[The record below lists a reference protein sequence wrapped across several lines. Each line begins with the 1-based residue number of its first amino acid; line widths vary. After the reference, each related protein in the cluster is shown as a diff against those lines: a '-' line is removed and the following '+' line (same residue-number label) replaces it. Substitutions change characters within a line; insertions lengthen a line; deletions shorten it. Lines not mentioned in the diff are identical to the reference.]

1 MSATRKPVIPAG
13 QQFLPLSIARMIW
26 KTKGMAFT
34 VWCALT
40 AVSILFIMRWQDIY
54 RAEAVILVDSQK
66 IPENFVASTV
76 QVSLQDSLSTI
87 SKQVLSSDHLLKI
100 IDDFSLYPLDRNK
113 KPVEDLVERMRSR
126 DLNVKLERSLSGNR
140 SGAFRISYEGPNPVV
155 AAGVVNRVTDL
166 FVKENV
172 KTRGQRAQGTS
183 EFIETQLAQ
192 AKKNLEEQ
200 EANLS
205 KYKLQWAGELPQQ
218 EGALMG
224 TLSML
229 HAELQGNQDSL
240 NRAEQNRQ
248 MLENSLSFAETALQS
263 ASRALTPSVSTTG
276 ETISVTPSTL
286 SSAPEPPLQSE
297 ILEGQLQ
304 SAKRRYFDDH
314 PEVKRLT
321 LELEQVRQ
329 AESKAPPPPKQ
340 PKQVEQKASPL
351 NSRPAPVSPQLL
363 ADFTREKERVF
374 NLKSQLESVKR
385 ELEVRN
391 NDRRRILGEIASHQ
405 TRVGKLPIREQQ
417 MASLTRD
424 YEISKLSY
432 RSLHDKKLSAEISAE
447 MEKSEQSERF
457 TIAEPARIPA
467 KPSAPNRLLYGLVA
481 SIGSLISS
489 LVFCL
494 SLELKRHTFLGEW
507 ELPRQIPV
515 LGRIPII
522 TSSEKNT
529 SKSNFLGL
537 GVGTG
542 ISLILL
548 TIYAIGFLAIHWEKV
563 TG

>member
-1 MSATRKPVIPAG
+1 
-13 QQFLPLSIARMIW
+13 MIW
-26 KTKGMAFT
+26 KTKGKAFT

-40 AVSILFIMRWQDIY
+40 AASILLIMRWPNIY

-100 IDDFSLYPLDRNK
+100 IDDFNLYPLNRSK
-113 KPVEDLVERMRSR
+113 KPVEELVERMRTQ
-126 DLNVKLERSLSGNR
+126 DLSVKLERSLSGNR

-224 TLSML
+224 TLAML
-229 HAELQGNQDSL
+229 QAELQGNQDSL
-240 NRAEQNRQ
+240 NRAEQNKQ

-263 ASRALTPSVSTTG
+263 SSRALTPSTSG
-276 ETISVTPSTL
+276 ETTAAITAPIATV
-286 SSAPEPPLQSE
+286 PEPPLQSE
-297 ILEGQLQ
+297 VLESQLQ
-304 SAKRRYFDDH
+304 SARRRYFDDH

-329 AESKAPPPPKQ
+329 AESRAQSTHRQ
-340 PKQVEQKASPL
+340 PKQVDQKAPAVV
-351 NSRPAPVSPQLL
+351 SRPAPVSQQLL

-374 NLKSQLESVKR
+374 NLKSQLEVVKR

-457 TIAEPARIPA
+457 TIAEPARIPI

-481 SIGSLISS
+481 SLGSLISS
-489 LVFCL
+489 LVLCL

-515 LGRIPII
+515 LGRIPKI
-522 TSSEKNT
+522 TSSQGRLPKAR
-529 SKSNFLGL
+529 FLGL
-537 GVGTG
+537 GIGTG
-542 ISLILL
+542 IPLLLL
-548 TIYAIGFLAIHWEKV
+548 TLYAIGFLASHWARV
-563 TG
+563 MV

>member
-26 KTKGMAFT
+26 KTKGKAFT

-40 AVSILFIMRWQDIY
+40 AASILFIMRWQDIY

-100 IDDFSLYPLDRNK
+100 IDDFNLYPLDRNR

-192 AKKNLEEQ
+192 AKRNLEEQ

-263 ASRALTPSVSTTG
+263 ASRALTPAPVSG
-276 ETISVTPSTL
+276 ETTSAASSAIA
-286 SSAPEPPLQSE
+286 SAPEPQLQSE

-329 AESKAPPPPKQ
+329 AEARTPAAPRQ
-340 PKQVEQKASPL
+340 PKQVDQKASPS
-351 NSRPAPVSPQLL
+351 NSRPAPVSPMLL
-363 ADFTREKERVF
+363 ADFNREKERVF

-391 NDRRRILGEIASHQ
+391 NDRRRILGEIAEHQ

-457 TIAEPARIPA
+457 TIAEPARIPI
-467 KPSAPNRLLYGLVA
+467 KPSAPNRLLYGVVA
-481 SIGSLISS
+481 SFGSLISS
-489 LVFCL
+489 LVLCL

-507 ELPRQIPV
+507 ELPRHIPV
-515 LGRIPII
+515 LGRIPKI
-522 TSSEKNT
+522 SS
-529 SKSNFLGL
+529 SVGILPRASFW
-537 GVGTG
+537 GVGTGTG
-542 ISLILL
+542 ISLLLL
-548 TIYAIGFLAIHWEKV
+548 TLYAIGFLASHWARV
-563 TG
+563 MG

>member
-1 MSATRKPVIPAG
+1 
-13 QQFLPLSIARMIW
+13 MIW
-26 KTKGMAFT
+26 KSKGKAFT

-40 AVSILFIMRWQDIY
+40 AASILIIMRWPDIY

-76 QVSLQDSLSTI
+76 QVSLQDSLSAI

-100 IDDFSLYPLDRNK
+100 IDDFNLYPLNRSK
-113 KPVEDLVERMRSR
+113 KPVEELVERMRTQ
-126 DLNVKLERSLSGNR
+126 DLSVKLERSLSGNR

-229 HAELQGNQDSL
+229 QAELQGNQDSL
-240 NRAEQNRQ
+240 NRAEQNKQ

-263 ASRALTPSVSTTG
+263 ASRALTPPTSG
-276 ETISVTPSTL
+276 ETTAVITSPIAT
-286 SSAPEPPLQSE
+286 APEPPLQSE

-304 SAKRRYFDDH
+304 SARRRYFDDY

-329 AESKAPPPPKQ
+329 AESRAPSTRRQPMQVDQKAPS
-340 PKQVEQKASPL
+340 VV
-351 NSRPAPVSPQLL
+351 SRPAPVSPQLL

-374 NLKSQLESVKR
+374 NLKSQLEGIKR

-457 TIAEPARIPA
+457 TIAEPARIPV

-481 SIGSLISS
+481 SLGSLISS
-489 LVFCL
+489 LVLCL

-507 ELPRQIPV
+507 ELPSQIPV
-515 LGRIPII
+515 LGRIPKI
-522 TSSEKNT
+522 TSSQGRLPKAR
-529 SKSNFLGL
+529 FLGL
-537 GVGTG
+537 GIGTG
-542 ISLILL
+542 IPLLLL
-548 TIYAIGFLAIHWEKV
+548 TLYAIGFLASHWARV
-563 TG
+563 MV

>member
-1 MSATRKPVIPAG
+1 MSASRKSVIPAG

-26 KTKGMAFT
+26 KSKGKAFT

-40 AVSILFIMRWQDIY
+40 AASILIIMRWPDIY

-76 QVSLQDSLSTI
+76 QVSLQDSLSAI

-100 IDDFSLYPLDRNK
+100 IDDFNLYPLNRSK
-113 KPVEDLVERMRSR
+113 KPVEELVERMRTQ
-126 DLNVKLERSLSGNR
+126 DLSVKLERSLSGNR

-229 HAELQGNQDSL
+229 QAELQGNQDSL
-240 NRAEQNRQ
+240 NRAEQNKQ

-263 ASRALTPSVSTTG
+263 ASRALTPPTSG
-276 ETISVTPSTL
+276 ETTAVITSPIAT
-286 SSAPEPPLQSE
+286 APEPPLQSE

-304 SAKRRYFDDH
+304 SARRRYFDDY

-329 AESKAPPPPKQ
+329 AESRAPSTHRQPMQVDQKAPS
-340 PKQVEQKASPL
+340 VV
-351 NSRPAPVSPQLL
+351 SRPAPVSPQLL

-374 NLKSQLESVKR
+374 NLKSQLEGIKR

-457 TIAEPARIPA
+457 TIAEPARIPV

-481 SIGSLISS
+481 SLGSLISS
-489 LVFCL
+489 LVLCL

-507 ELPRQIPV
+507 ELPSQIPV
-515 LGRIPII
+515 LGRIPKI
-522 TSSEKNT
+522 TSSQGRLPKAR
-529 SKSNFLGL
+529 FLGL
-537 GVGTG
+537 GIGTG
-542 ISLILL
+542 IPLLLL
-548 TIYAIGFLAIHWEKV
+548 TLYAIGFLASHWARV
-563 TG
+563 MV